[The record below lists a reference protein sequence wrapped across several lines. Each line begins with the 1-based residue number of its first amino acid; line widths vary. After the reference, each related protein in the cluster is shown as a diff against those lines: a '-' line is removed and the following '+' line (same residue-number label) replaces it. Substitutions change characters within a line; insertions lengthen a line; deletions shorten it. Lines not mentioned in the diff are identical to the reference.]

1 MLFEGVDEFAE
12 VVYVVRGR
20 PFAGRAKRLFEDNG
34 LGNGFGVSADGR
46 RFVVV
51 ETIKEPDPPT
61 IRVVENW
68 HEEFRGEQD

>member
-1 MLFEGVDEFAE
+1 MNSRRW
-12 VVYVVRGR
+12 VYVV
-20 PFAGRAKRLFEDNG
+20 RAKRLFEDSG
-34 LGNGFGVSADGR
+34 LGNDFDVSADGR

-68 HEEFRGEQD
+68 HEEFRDERD